1 MLSIIFYS
9 FRCEIRVTLM
19 LLCSSS
25 SVLIFYL
32 IYPHPLI
39 SFLDY
44 PVISTFDCSIGVIYR
59 ITKVAF
65 SRVVTVG
72 IRAEGLVIYLGYVA
86 WSW

>member
-19 LLCSSS
+19 LLCSSSS

-72 IRAEGLVIYLGYVA
+72 IRAEGLVIYLGSVA
-86 WSW
+86 